1 MAGQSLRNLKV
12 VVFIFLA
19 LASGWM
25 VVQTEGRTCYK
36 HNDAFIGS
44 CTSTAACADFCI
56 TFEGWDD
63 GFCSGD
69 KCTCT
74 KQCAKP
80 ML

>member
-1 MAGQSLRNLKV
+1 MAGQSLRNLKI

-19 LASGWM
+19 LTSGWM

-36 HNDAFIGS
+36 HSDAFIGP
-44 CTSTAACADFCI
+44 CIAATCAELCI
-56 TFEGWDD
+56 SFEKWDD

-74 KQCAKP
+74 KQCAES